1 MLAPG
6 VDELLHFFLPLPLF
20 TPPPFSSL
28 SSFLLSF
35 VPILILLPSSH
46 FFFLISLSLST
57 LTKALSIT

>member
-35 VPILILLPSSH
+35 VPILTLLPTFSFS
-46 FFFLISLSLST
+46 SLSPFLPEPN
-57 LTKALSIT
+57 LDQ